1 MHKYTV
7 HRRQIKSFE
16 NAALK
21 PFFVVINSAAC
32 WEKACKKKKKKRKR
46 SKQKTQQ
53 TQRGSKLSLYVM
65 ERVKEK
71 VKRFPEK

>member
-1 MHKYTV
+1 MHEYTV
-7 HRRQIKSFE
+7 HRRQVKSFE
-16 NAALK
+16 NAVLE
-21 PFFVVINSAAC
+21 PFFLVINSAAC
-32 WEKACKKKKKKRKR
+32 WEKACKKKKKRKR
-46 SKQKTQQ
+46 SKLKTQQ